1 MKLQTSLF
9 PGKCIICNRKITTIF
24 TVCSLKCQKILNE
37 REQKLTMKIEES
49 CPGDYFTPPYEGGV
63 IGYHRVLICLT
74 PSHPL
79 TDVTEVFESLTDND
93 EVLDQL
99 NERVK
104 DMHENS

>member
-1 MKLQTSLF
+1 MTDIDLTFKGLEYT
-9 PGKCIICNRKITTIF
+9 F
-24 TVCSLKCQKILNE
+24 TNV
-37 REQKLTMKIEES
+37 KIEES

-63 IGYHRVLICLT
+63 IGYHRVLTCLT
-74 PSHPL
+74 PSQPL

-93 EVLDQL
+93 EVLDKL